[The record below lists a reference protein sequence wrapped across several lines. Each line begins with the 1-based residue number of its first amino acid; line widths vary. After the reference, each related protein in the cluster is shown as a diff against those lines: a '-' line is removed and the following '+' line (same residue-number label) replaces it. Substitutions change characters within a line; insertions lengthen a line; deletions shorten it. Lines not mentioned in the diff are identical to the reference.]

1 MDCLTCVESFTSE
14 FDVPTTLCDHITKWL
29 QNEKNNCSQSVKSC
43 TYDQVIKT
51 FFSGFEQKSKKFEKG
66 RTEKDKIDQAIEN
79 NPKAGNGRSLL
90 HWAAG
95 NGHKDF
101 FKMILDKAMDKN
113 PGDHKGWTPLHE
125 AVENQHVDICIMIL
139 DRLGYINP
147 KDHEGWT
154 PLHVAAENGY
164 EKICKMILDKT
175 SDKNP
180 GDINGWT
187 PLHEA
192 VENGHVDICAMILD
206 IAKETNPKDNE
217 GWTPLHG
224 AAETGHKEIFKMIFD
239 KTKNKNP
246 EDQFGWT
253 PLHEANQNY
262 TQICEM
268 ILDREHNFSKFGP
281 KTFLQSHEKNPGD
294 EDGYKE
300 ICSLVIADGYKK
312 PENLERYLKFI
323 RHG

>member
-1 MDCLTCVESFTSE
+1 MDCLTCVESFKSE

-79 NPKAGNGRSLL
+79 NPKAGDGRSLL

-125 AVENQHVDICIMIL
+125 AVENQQVDICIMIL

-154 PLHVAAENGY
+154 PLH
-164 EKICKMILDKT
+164 
-175 SDKNP
+175 
-180 GDINGWT
+180 
-187 PLHEA
+187 
-192 VENGHVDICAMILD
+192 
-206 IAKETNPKDNE
+206 
-217 GWTPLHG
+217 G
-224 AAETGHKEIFKMIFD
+224 AAETGNTEIFKMIFD

-246 EDQFGWT
+246 KDQFGWT
-253 PLHEANQNY
+253 PLHEANENY
-262 TQICEM
+262 TKIREM
-268 ILDREHNFSKFGP
+268 ILDRKHNFAKFGP
-281 KTFLQSHEKNPGD
+281 KTFLQIHEKNPGD
-294 EDGYKE
+294 EDGHKE
-300 ICSLVIADGYKK
+300 ICSMVVGENYKK
-312 PENLERYLKFI
+312 PENLERYLRFI
-323 RHG
+323 G